1 MRSLAVAIYAWGG
14 GAAFA
19 AALGYFAYTFGA
31 TMGRAVPAGTPGTG
45 VGAILIDVALFAAF
59 AAHHS
64 AYARERVKR
73 GVARAVSP
81 ALERS
86 TYVWVSSLLFIL
98 VCAAWQPVGG
108 TLYVHRGLLAW
119 LHVPVAAAGVALTAM
134 GAFRLRAFDLAGIAQ
149 AHGEEGEAGRSLVVA
164 WPYTMVRHPIY
175 LAWLLLVFSPPSMT
189 ATRFVFACVSSAYLV
204 LAVPLEER
212 LLVKRFGEAYR
223 GYRRQVRWR
232 MVPGVY

>member
-1 MRSLAVAIYAWGG
+1 
-14 GAAFA
+14 
-19 AALGYFAYTFGA
+19 
-31 TMGRAVPAGTPGTG
+31 
-45 VGAILIDVALFAAF
+45 
-59 AAHHS
+59 
-64 AYARERVKR
+64 
-73 GVARAVSP
+73 
-81 ALERS
+81 
-86 TYVWVSSLLFIL
+86 
-98 VCAAWQPVGG
+98 
-108 TLYVHRGLLAW
+108 
-119 LHVPVAAAGVALTAM
+119 VPVAAAGVALTAM

-149 AHGEEGEAGRSLVVA
+149 ARGEEGEAGRSLVVA